1 MLINVMSK
9 VILHTIIDI
18 HSIRREAIIY
28 SVKREAMKLDN
39 GQQGHLNV
47 FPLNALSPLP
57 LHVKLPPSTQSLL
70 LDILRMIRSLV
81 EL

>member
-1 MLINVMSK
+1 MSK

-28 SVKREAMKLDN
+28 RVKREAMKLDN

-47 FPLNALSPLP
+47 FPLNALIPL
-57 LHVKLPPSTQSLL
+57 LSMLNSLL
-70 LDILRMIRSLV
+70 PHSPCS
-81 EL
+81 

>member
-1 MLINVMSK
+1 MSCLK
-9 VILHTIIDI
+9 SSCIPSLTYILYAGKQLST
-18 HSIRREAIIY
+18 
-28 SVKREAMKLDN
+28 EAMKLDN
-39 GQQGHLNV
+39 GQQGLNV

-70 LDILRMIRSLV
+70 LDILRMVRSLV